1 MDTEIDFSDDSLEEG
16 KTLND
21 ARAKKALIKKSER
34 KNNKINKTIPVAK
47 PVVPSKEAVTYKP
60 FEKLNPTAERCRP
73 ISRHLSSKIFTKSK
87 IPIANNHKMVLKKQN
102 TYLSQFY
109 EKLMHNPSSLNRTSE
124 SLESLCGSSVQSFNS
139 LEILN
144 ENTMEE
150 ENLLY
155 DSIETQISTQ
165 KRILNSSS
173 SEAADIKAFIPAVAV
188 PKAKSK
194 FSQRKIP
201 AGIPTGESQI
211 LRSECTS
218 SRVCITFK
226 IHES

>member
-1 MDTEIDFSDDSLEEG
+1 MDTEIDFSDDSLEDR
-16 KTLND
+16 KTSND

-34 KNNKINKTIPVAK
+34 KINKTIPVAK
-47 PVVPSKEAVTYKP
+47 PVVPAKEAVTNKP
-60 FEKLNPTAERCRP
+60 VEKLNPTAGRCRP

-87 IPIANNHKMVLKKQN
+87 IPIASNHKMVVKKQN
-102 TYLSQFY
+102 SYLSQFY
-109 EKLMHNPSSLNRTSE
+109 EKLMHNPSSLNRNSE

-155 DSIETQISTQ
+155 DTIETQISTQ
-165 KRILNSSS
+165 KKILNSST

-194 FSQRKIP
+194 FSQRTAP
-201 AGIPTGESQI
+201 TGIPLGSSQI
-211 LRSECTS
+211 LRTECTS
-218 SRVCITFK
+218 SRVCIPFK